1 MMTTQ
6 LFRLLGDE
14 NRFQILKFIGV
25 GEKSVGEIVDSLQI
39 EQSLVSHHL
48 RKLRRDGIVRCRVD
62 GKRRMYSV
70 SHPGILE
77 LVEKSSEVMKKIAE
91 KPLGVV
97 GREKVEAKIYDSKP
111 KSREDVLK
119 VVSEFEREFTILF
132 GEKFARKIAEEMRRE
147 LKRR

>member
-1 MMTTQ
+1 MTIR

-14 NRFQILKFIGV
+14 NRFQILKFIGL
-25 GEKSVGEIVDSLQI
+25 GERSVGEIVDNLQI
-39 EQSLVSHHL
+39 EQSLASHHL
-48 RKLRRDGIVRCRVD
+48 RKLRRYGIVRSRVD

-77 LVEKSSEVMKKIAE
+77 LVEESSEVMKKIAE

-97 GREKVEAKIYDSKP
+97 GKEKVETKIHESKP
-111 KSREDVLK
+111 NSIEDVLK

-132 GEKFARKIAEEMRRE
+132 GEKFARKIAEDMRRE
-147 LKRR
+147 LKIR